1 MTTTTRPTRPTRLG
15 VAALAL
21 VAPLSLALSAIG
33 AAEASAH
40 PAASSPSDR
49 QAPDVLPLP
58 AGFQPEGI
66 TVGRGDTAYLGSRA
80 DGDVVALDLRTG
92 ALRTVA
98 QGPGTASVGLKID
111 QRGRLFVAGGPA
123 GEVRVIDARS
133 GDLLARYAL
142 TAGTA
147 PTFINDVVLTREA
160 AWVTDSRN
168 AVLYRIPF
176 GPRGALPAA
185 AEPLPLTG
193 AWVQTPEVNNANGLT
208 TTPDGEALLVVNSS
222 NGTLYRV
229 DPASGAATPV
239 DLGGYVLTNG
249 DGLLREGRTLFVVQN
264 RVNTLAVLHLDRTGT
279 RGSLRTTVTSPAF
292 DVFTTVAR
300 SGDRLYLPNAR
311 FTTPAEPTTTYD
323 VTSVRVPRR

>member
-1 MTTTTRPTRPTRLG
+1 MSTARSRARL
-15 VAALAL
+15 AALAL
-21 VAPLSLALSAIG
+21 AAPLVLGTAGPIAP
-33 AAEASAH
+33 AAEAS
-40 PAASSPSDR
+40 PAAPGRTHTPSG
-49 QAPDVLPLP
+49 PDVLPLP

-66 TVGRGDTAYLGSRA
+66 TVGRGATAYLGSRA

-133 GDLLARYAL
+133 GALLARYPL
-142 TAGTA
+142 TAAGQ
-147 PTFINDVVLTREA
+147 PTFINDVVLTRDA

-168 AVLYRIPF
+168 AVLHRIPF
-176 GPRGALPAA
+176 GRHGALPSA
-185 AEPLPLTG
+185 AEPLPLSG
-193 AWVQTPEVNNANGLT
+193 DWVQTPGVNNANGLT
-208 TTPDGEALLVVNSS
+208 TTPDGDALLVVNSS
-222 NGTLYRV
+222 NGLLYRV
-229 DPASGAATPV
+229 DTATGAARAV

-249 DGLLREGRTLFVVQN
+249 DGLLREGRTLYVVQN
-264 RVNTLAVLHLDRTGT
+264 RLNTLAVLRLNRSGT
-279 RGSLRTTVTSPAF
+279 RGELRTTVTGPAF
-292 DVFTTVAR
+292 DVPTTVAR

-323 VTSVRVPRR
+323 VTAVRVPRR